1 MTRKADDPR
10 AVEEALRTG
19 RIVSVE
25 PLAGS
30 SRIAHG
36 RGEPAAY
43 IPPVLANQV
52 IGNVGLYYVCY
63 RLSLRGWNVMPTSR
77 NAKGID
83 VLIYSQDALRTR
95 TIQVKALSKPNPV
108 PLGSSLANL
117 FGDFFIICRNAVA
130 HQPECFVLEPAEVR
144 ALAHRGV
151 KHEKVSY
158 WLQPKAYAVDKYRE
172 AWHRVGSGLST
183 PAGTPPNNEMQ
194 RTSHG

>member
-1 MTRKADDPR
+1 MTRKASDLN

-30 SRIAHG
+30 SRIAQGARARVAHV
-36 RGEPAAY
+36 
-43 IPPVLANQV
+43 PPVLANQV
-52 IGNVGLYYVCY
+52 VGNVGLYFVCY

-108 PLGSSLANL
+108 PLGSSLDHL
-117 FGDFFIICRNAVA
+117 FGDFFIICRNAIA
-130 HQPECFVLEPAEVR
+130 DEPECFVLEPAEVR

-151 KHEKVSY
+151 KGQKVSY
-158 WLQPKAYAVDKYRE
+158 WLQPKAYAIDKYRE
-172 AWHRVGSGLST
+172 AWDRIGSGLST
-183 PAGTPPNNEMQ
+183 PAGSAAQ
-194 RTSHG
+194 Q

>member
-1 MTRKADDPR
+1 MTRKADDMR

-19 RIVSVE
+19 RIISME

-30 SRIAHG
+30 SRIAQG
-36 RGEPAAY
+36 RREHVAHV
-43 IPPVLANQV
+43 PPVLANQV

-83 VLIYSQDALRTR
+83 VLIYSQDALRMR

-108 PLGSSLANL
+108 PLGASVDHL
-117 FGDFFIICRNAVA
+117 FGDFFIICRNAIA
-130 HQPECFVLEPAEVR
+130 DAPECFVLEPGEVR
-144 ALAHRGV
+144 ALAHRAV
-151 KHEKVSY
+151 KDQKVSY

-172 AWHRVGSGLST
+172 AWHRIGSGLGA
-183 PAGTPPNNEMQ
+183 PAGGAAQ
-194 RTSHG
+194 Q